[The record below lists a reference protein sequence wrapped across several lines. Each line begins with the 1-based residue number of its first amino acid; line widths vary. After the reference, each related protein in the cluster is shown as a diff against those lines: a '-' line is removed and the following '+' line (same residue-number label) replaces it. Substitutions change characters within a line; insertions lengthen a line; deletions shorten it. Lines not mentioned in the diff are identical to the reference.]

1 MPVGV
6 LLRTVD
12 SAELTEWMAHLLL
25 DQEDKPGAKP
35 APQPGARLPPI
46 DHAEIRRRASEFIK
60 G

>member
-1 MPVGV
+1 MPVG
-6 LLRTVD
+6 LMLRTVD

-35 APQPGARLPPI
+35 AQPGARLPPI
-46 DHAEIRRRASEFIK
+46 DHAEIRRRAAEFTK